1 MITRDKPEPD
11 DTEEDGEAEVAG
23 LPGRLESHGSAAG
36 VKGGEA
42 RSSKENLSKKAPC

>member
-11 DTEEDGEAEVAG
+11 DTEEDGEAAG

-42 RSSKENLSKKAPC
+42 RISKENISKRVPC